1 MSQTP
6 EQYIVITVSQNNP
19 WLMNRDTHT
28 HFYITLH
35 TLYCITLH
43 YTDILTSTNHDCF
56 GWEDYS
62 TTSVSAQQVSSG
74 SATDS
79 VLLSDSKPWTS
90 CKAGGC
96 MWGVPPSSSRHGWPF
111 PNVLKPMVTWGSPTL
126 RNPHIYIY
134 CRGVVMFFVVMLR
147 NIFYL
152 FEGGKCRTWS
162 DRNCICMVPMGTLLW
177 HIHSFNY

>member
-28 HFYITLH
+28 LLHYITYTVLH
-35 TLYCITLH
+35 HIALH
-43 YTDILTSTNHDCF
+43 WHTNFYQPWLLWMRRLLHHFSLRSAGEFRF
-56 GWEDYS
+56 GYRF
-62 TTSVSAQQVSSG
+62 SAAVRFE
-74 SATDS
+74 T
-79 VLLSDSKPWTS
+79 
-90 CKAGGC
+90 
-96 MWGVPPSSSRHGWPF
+96 M
-111 PNVLKPMVTWGSPTL
+111 NVLQGRRMHVGGPPIIQSSWMTFSERIETYGHLGIPDFKKPP
-126 RNPHIYIY
+126 YIY

-162 DRNCICMVPMGTLLW
+162 DRNCICMVKMGTLLW